1 MTEALFLSRLQLNPR
16 NRDVR
21 RDLSNCQEL
30 HRTLLAAFP
39 QAQSETARQEFG
51 VLYRVEIQPRT
62 GAVTVLVQSEL
73 SPDWTKLPGDY
84 LFVAPVEPK
93 PIAEAYQSLQ
103 AGQRLRFRLRANPT
117 KCVAR
122 QHRPAEAQRDGKRVE
137 LRHEA
142 DQLAWLQRKAQ
153 GGGFQLAELR
163 LVPDVANTRVQE
175 VSKVY
180 GWRTDNTDNND
191 NNDNGGQRKKL
202 TLAAAVF
209 EGELIVSDAAQFL
222 VTLRQGIGRGK
233 AYGFGLLSIARA

>member
-1 MTEALFLSRLQLNPR
+1 MYHSLYLAKLILNPR
-16 NRDVR
+16 SRDVR
-21 RDLSNCQEL
+21 RDLANCQDM

-51 VLYRVEIQPRT
+51 VLFRVEIQPRT
-62 GAVTVLVQSEL
+62 GAVTVLVQSERQ
-73 SPDWTKLPGDY
+73 PDWSALPDDY
-84 LFVAPVEPK
+84 LFVAADEAK

-137 LRHEA
+137 LRREA

-153 GGGFQLAELR
+153 DGGFQLVALS
-163 LVPDVANTRVQE
+163 VKPDVANAQVQE

-180 GWRTDNTDNND
+180 GWRNDDNT
-191 NNDNGGQRKKL
+191 GQRKKL

-209 EGELIVSDAAQFL
+209 EGELVVSEVEQFRA
-222 VTLRQGIGRGK
+222 TLRQGIGRGK
-233 AYGFGLLSIARA
+233 AYGFGLLSIARG

>member
-1 MTEALFLSRLQLNPR
+1 MYLSKLILNPR
-16 NRDVR
+16 SRDVR
-21 RDLSNCQEL
+21 RDLANCQAL
-30 HRTLLAAFP
+30 HRTLLAAYP
-39 QAQSETARQEFG
+39 QAESETARQEFG
-51 VLYRVEIQPRT
+51 VLYRVELQPRT
-62 GAVTVLVQSEL
+62 GAVTVLVQSEY
-73 SPDWTKLPGDY
+73 SPDWTKLPDDY
-84 LFVAPVEPK
+84 LFVAAEVTQA
-93 PIAEAYQSLQ
+93 IADAYQSLQ

-137 LRHEA
+137 LRREK

-153 GGGFQLAELR
+153 DGGFQLTALS
-163 LVPDVANTRVQE
+163 VKPDVANTQVQE

-180 GWRTDNTDNND
+180 GWRADKNDNT
-191 NNDNGGQRKKL
+191 GQRKKL